1 LARVKRC
8 GMLCT
13 HLYKMRI
20 VLIWVLLR

>member
-20 VLIWVLLR
+20 VLIWVRLR